1 MFGQSR
7 HYINNFEKGFN
18 PIYHSDAV
26 RFGDILSVDPE
37 VFLDDYTRFCRKG
50 YGKKIRKIRSA
61 YALSQGSFAELL
73 GTTRCTESLWEVEYQ
88 KSTGQYVTPPD
99 RGHLPSSGESLSNPS
114 ESPSPEPPQAG
125 A

>member
-18 PIYHSDAV
+18 PIYYSDAV

-50 YGKKIRKIRSA
+50 YGRKIRRVRSA
-61 YALSQGSFAELL
+61 YGLSQSGFAELL

-88 KSTGQYVTPPD
+88 DHHPKREMYHKLMKLAAEKGVD
-99 RGHLPSSGESLSNPS
+99 FND
-114 ESPSPEPPQAG
+114 A
-125 A
+125 